1 MTPCSSKQ
9 GCKFP
14 ARTVPTREVTR
25 ARRVE
30 VEHEAENLCFSRVRN
45 EHELNYFDFAR
56 VRNEGELDFHLVF
69 YLEVIFSGLL
79 FTKNFPSFSVS
90 FLAHVLKTVT
100 RIYLVQII

>member
-1 MTPCSSKQ
+1 MQ
-9 GCKFP
+9 GCKCP

-69 YLEVIFSGLL
+69 HLEVNFSRRV
-79 FTKNFPSFSVS
+79 FTKKFSKFFKL
-90 FLAHVLKTVT
+90 FLVHVLKTVT
-100 RIYLVQII
+100 RILY